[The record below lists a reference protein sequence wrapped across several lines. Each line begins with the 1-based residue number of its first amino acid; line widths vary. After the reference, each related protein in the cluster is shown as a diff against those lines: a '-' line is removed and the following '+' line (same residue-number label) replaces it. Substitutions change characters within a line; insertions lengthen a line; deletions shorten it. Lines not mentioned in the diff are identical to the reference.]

1 MKRNLLAVI
10 MTGACLTALLTA
22 CGGDDSSSSV
32 ENSAE
37 TSVTEASS
45 TGKKLTV
52 VPDNGKV
59 SVSVNAEDIM
69 KKSKSSSK
77 ISSKVF
83 KIDGYASSVS
93 LDEGWKLISGGEA
106 TDMQTDMIT
115 SLPAVVQFKDT
126 KDTLTITVV
135 DVSEDRDS
143 FLAGTEESYKAA
155 YGAAYDSIDITGFR
169 QLSIGKGEYDSFEV
183 KADVV
188 IKGQSFKMIHILSND
203 VSGKSY
209 SWMLLDSDGQ
219 FEDFDLVNAISY
231 PLKVESKLSGR
242 KRRNN

>member
-37 TSVTEASS
+37 TSVTEASL
-45 TGKKLTV
+45 TGKKLTAI
-52 VPDNGKV
+52 PDDVKV
-59 SVSVNAEDIM
+59 TRNVADIM
-69 KKSKSSSK
+69 EKSKSSSK

-126 KDTLTITVV
+126 KDTLTVTVV

-188 IKGQSFKMIHILSND
+188 IKGQSFKMIHVLSND

-231 PLKVESKLSGR
+231 PLKVESKRSDR
-242 KRRNN
+242 EIRYN

>member
-37 TSVTEASS
+37 TSVMEASL
-45 TGKKLTV
+45 TGKKLTAI
-52 VPDNGKV
+52 PDDVKV
-59 SVSVNAEDIM
+59 TRNAADIM
-69 KKSKSSSK
+69 EKSKSSSK

-93 LDEGWKLISGGEA
+93 LDEGWKIISGGEA

-188 IKGQSFKMIHILSND
+188 IKGQSFKMIHILSTD

-242 KRRNN
+242 ERRNN

>member
-37 TSVTEASS
+37 TSVMEASL
-45 TGKKLTV
+45 TGKKLTAI
-52 VPDNGKV
+52 PDDVKV
-59 SVSVNAEDIM
+59 TRNAADIM
-69 KKSKSSSK
+69 EKSKSSSK

-93 LDEGWKLISGGEA
+93 LDEGWKIISGGEA

-242 KRRNN
+242 ERRNN

>member
-37 TSVTEASS
+37 TSVTEASL
-45 TGKKLTV
+45 TGKKLTAI
-52 VPDNGKV
+52 PDDVKV
-59 SVSVNAEDIM
+59 TINAADIM
-69 KKSKSSSK
+69 EKSKSSSK

-188 IKGQSFKMIHILSND
+188 IKGQSFKMVHILSND

-219 FEDFDLVNAISY
+219 FENFDLVNAISY
-231 PLKVESKLSGR
+231 PLKVESKLSDR
-242 KRRNN
+242 ERRNN

>member
-37 TSVTEASS
+37 TSVTEASL
-45 TGKKLTV
+45 TGKKLTAI
-52 VPDNGKV
+52 PDD
-59 SVSVNAEDIM
+59 VNVTRNAADIM
-69 KKSKSSSK
+69 EKSKSSSK

-188 IKGQSFKMIHILSND
+188 IKGQSFKMIHVLSND

-219 FEDFDLVNAISY
+219 FENFDLVNAISY
-231 PLKVESKLSGR
+231 PLKVESKLSDR
-242 KRRNN
+242 ERRNN

>member
-1 MKRNLLAVI
+1 MIK
-10 MTGACLTALLTA
+10 
-22 CGGDDSSSSV
+22 
-32 ENSAE
+32 
-37 TSVTEASS
+37 VT
-45 TGKKLTV
+45 
-52 VPDNGKV
+52 
-59 SVSVNAEDIM
+59 
-69 KKSKSSSK
+69 
-77 ISSKVF
+77 
-83 KIDGYASSVS
+83 SVS
-93 LDEGWKLISGGEA
+93 LDEGWKIISGGEA

-242 KRRNN
+242 ERRNN

>member
-37 TSVTEASS
+37 TSVTEASL
-45 TGKKLTV
+45 TGKKLTAI
-52 VPDNGKV
+52 PDDVKV
-59 SVSVNAEDIM
+59 TRNAADIM
-69 KKSKSSSK
+69 EKSKSSSK

-83 KIDGYASSVS
+83 KIDGYGSSVS

>member
-1 MKRNLLAVI
+1 MRRKLLAVI

-37 TSVTEASS
+37 TSVTEASL
-45 TGKKLTV
+45 TGKKLTAI
-52 VPDNGKV
+52 PDDVKV
-59 SVSVNAEDIM
+59 TRNAADIM
-69 KKSKSSSK
+69 EKSKSSSK

-242 KRRNN
+242 ERRNN

>member
-37 TSVTEASS
+37 TSVTAASL
-45 TGKKLTV
+45 TGKKLTAI
-52 VPDNGKV
+52 PDDVKV
-59 SVSVNAEDIM
+59 TRNAADIM
-69 KKSKSSSK
+69 EKSKSSSK

-169 QLSIGKGEYDSFEV
+169 QLSISKGEYDSFEV

-242 KRRNN
+242 ERRNN

>member
-37 TSVTEASS
+37 TSVTEASL
-45 TGKKLTV
+45 TGKKLTAI
-52 VPDNGKV
+52 PDDVKV
-59 SVSVNAEDIM
+59 TRNAADIM
-69 KKSKSSSK
+69 EKSKSSSK
-77 ISSKVF
+77 NSSKVF
-83 KIDGYASSVS
+83 KIDGYSSSVF